1 MIYHHTLEKVVNKEV
16 DWLLPK
22 IQKLYGKYEK
32 IVIGE
37 AYTDQALLLFNLF
50 FVILANY
57 SSWGAN
63 KHKVIIAEDSSI
75 GLQFTVS
82 GLLFKGIVRVW
93 YNYGSDYFDIELIK
107 GQKSVKEFE
116 DIDFESLHNLIHRNI
131 EERC

>member
-1 MIYHHTLEKVVNKEV
+1 MRTLRNAKDQVELNEAKRMAKYILT
-16 DWLLPK
+16 LLSGTETP
-22 IQKLYGKYEK
+22 QK
-32 IVIGE
+32 
-37 AYTDQALLLFNLF
+37 DF
-50 FVILANY
+50 FIHLQSGRMPIILANY

-107 GQKSVKEFE
+107 GVKSVKEFE
-116 DIDFESLHNLIHRNI
+116 DIDFENLHYLIHRNI

>member
-1 MIYHHTLEKVVNKEV
+1 MRTLRNAKDQVELNEAKRMAKYILT
-16 DWLLPK
+16 LLSGTETP
-22 IQKLYGKYEK
+22 QK
-32 IVIGE
+32 
-37 AYTDQALLLFNLF
+37 DF
-50 FVILANY
+50 FFHLQSGRMPIILANY

-116 DIDFESLHNLIHRNI
+116 DIDFENLHYLIHRNI